1 MYCSS
6 RVRDSDSGPIVSTDV
21 IGYDSLFGKFS
32 FGGAVW
38 HRGSILDSLAGSNP
52 NIADIFSPYCLVG
65 GQY

>member
-32 FGGAVW
+32 FGGLYGTEEVFLIPL
-38 HRGSILDSLAGSNP
+38 RVQIPTLP
-52 NIADIFSPYCLVG
+52 IFFLLTA
-65 GQY
+65 